1 MGDRGGCSCGCSKVG
16 YVDSYKRQDLN
27 YLLICDHGPFL
38 LRWSAL
44 LSCSKTTPQDDQVVL
59 TDDILRNSSRP
70 ISELFHDY
78 CGDDYSGPTGPEA
91 LKRCGPSFP
100 PLLACLTFRTPG
112 GKRSYRDTVLLAC
125 LTFRTPGG
133 KRSYRVTVLLACITF
148 RTPGGMITR
157 GCGIRGYCD
166 NAVEGTYC
174 DVCFKDG
181 CNGSFK
187 I

>member
-1 MGDRGGCSCGCSKVG
+1 MTKWFLPTILCVT
-16 YVDSYKRQDLN
+16 
-27 YLLICDHGPFL
+27 LLVQSG
-38 LRWSAL
+38 SAIN
-44 LSCSKTTPQDDQVVL
+44 CFVC
-59 TDDILRNSSRP
+59 N
-70 ISELFHDY
+70 ELFHDY
-78 CGDDYSGPTGPEA
+78 CGEVYSGPTGPEA

-100 PLLACLTFRTPG
+100 PLLACL
-112 GKRSYRDTVLLAC
+112 
-125 LTFRTPGG
+125 
-133 KRSYRVTVLLACITF
+133 TF